1 MDLDPDLD
9 LDLDTDLDLDLGP
22 EIWILA
28 IPGLLDFWTPG
39 CGFLDMKAS
48 WSI

>member
-1 MDLDPDLD
+1 MDLELDLDPE
-9 LDLDTDLDLDLGP
+9 P
-22 EIWILA
+22 EIWILE
-28 IPGLLDFWTPG
+28 ICGLLDFWTPG